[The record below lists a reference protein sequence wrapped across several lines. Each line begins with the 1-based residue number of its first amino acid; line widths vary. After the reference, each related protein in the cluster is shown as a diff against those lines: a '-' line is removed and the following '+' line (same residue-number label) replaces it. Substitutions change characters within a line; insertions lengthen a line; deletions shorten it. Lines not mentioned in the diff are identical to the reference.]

1 MKGKTTRSRLVG
13 AFGAAG
19 GTLVLSPIL
28 GMFIGLEW
36 SLWLL
41 ATFEAVG
48 AFLVIA
54 AVALHMYK

>member
-1 MKGKTTRSRLVG
+1 MKRKTTHDRLVG

-19 GTLVLSPIL
+19 GTLVLTPVL
-28 GMFIGLEW
+28 QMFIGLEW

-48 AFLVIA
+48 TLFIIV
-54 AVALHMYK
+54 AVVLYMYK